1 MAFGIGSIAAAAG
14 LGGLSDI
21 ATSAFNW
28 YAQKDLQGESQDWQR
43 YVMQNQKQ
51 WQVED
56 LKKAGLNP
64 VLATGLGVSAP
75 SSPTPSFTGATSQG
89 MREALASVRKRESQ
103 LGDQQLEKLKAET
116 KAAEAVA
123 RSASAQAVKDETEA
137 KTMSGF
143 WNGKPKN
150 TRDALY
156 LTSIMGSNSAQMA
169 GHALNIGSFFGD
181 FDPLGPHPFFRPLFN
196 AIGDLWQEAKKRY
209 KDTSAKDVPKAP
221 EGHVILDGKPVKLR
235 FKRDARDQM

>member
-1 MAFGIGSIAAAAG
+1 MGFGIGSIAASIG

-21 ATSAFNW
+21 ANSAFNW

-64 VLATGLGVSAP
+64 ILATGLGVSAP
-75 SSPTPSFTGATSQG
+75 SSPTPSFTGTTSQG
-89 MREALASVRKRESQ
+89 MREALASIRKRESQ

-123 RSASAQAVKDETEA
+123 RSASAQALKDETSADVE
-137 KTMSGF
+137 TGF
-143 WNGKPKN
+143 WRRKN
-150 TRDALY
+150 REEQDALY
-156 LTSIMGSNSAQMA
+156 LASKLNGTSAQVV
-169 GHALNIGSFFGD
+169 GHGVNFMSGVRGVIDGIS
-181 FDPLGPHPFFRPLFN
+181 R
-196 AIGDLWQEAKKRY
+196 LWQERKTAQ
-209 KDTSAKDVPKAP
+209 KDTSAKDVSKAP
-221 EGHVILDGKPVKLR
+221 EGHIIIDGKPVKIR
-235 FKRDARDQM
+235 FRRDARDQM

>member
-1 MAFGIGSIAAAAG
+1 MGFGFGAIAGSIG

-21 ATSAFNW
+21 ANSAFNW

-123 RSASAQAVKDETEA
+123 RSASAQAIKDETESE
-137 KTMSGF
+137 TMSGF
-143 WNGKPKN
+143 WRDKPKAI
-150 TRDALY
+150 RDSLY
-156 LTSIMGSNSAQMA
+156 LTSILGSNAAQVA
-169 GHALNIGSFFGD
+169 GHAFNFGSLLLGAI
-181 FDPLGPHPFFRPLFN
+181 GPHPVFKGIYN
-196 AIGDLWQEAKKRY
+196 LWQDAKKRF

-221 EGHVILDGKPVKLR
+221 EGHIILDGKPVKMR

>member
-1 MAFGIGSIAAAAG
+1 MSFLNSLGNMGMGLIGDMAN
-14 LGGLSDI
+14 
-21 ATSAFNW
+21 SALN
-28 YAQKDLQGESQDWQR
+28 YYLTKDLQDESQDWQR

-89 MREALASVRKRESQ
+89 MREALASIRKRESQ

-123 RSASAQAVKDETEA
+123 RSASAQALKDEVSADVET
-137 KTMSGF
+137 GF
-143 WNGKPKN
+143 WRNK
-150 TRDALY
+150 TRKEQDALY
-156 LTSIMGSNSAQMA
+156 LASNLNGTSAQA
-169 GHALNIGSFFGD
+169 VGHGVNFISGIREVVDGIS
-181 FDPLGPHPFFRPLFN
+181 R
-196 AIGDLWQEAKKRY
+196 LWQERKTAQ
-209 KDTSAKDVPKAP
+209 KDNSAKSVKQAP
-221 EGHVILDGKPVKLR
+221 EGYIMIDGKPVKMR